1 MGMGRSIKVAA
12 IQMEAE
18 LGNVQANLEKAE
30 RLVEEAASR
39 GAEFIILPE
48 FFTSASAYH
57 HSLLQAALPIRG
69 KATEFLLEK
78 AKKHHAYVGG
88 SFISSRSG
96 ERYNTF
102 VLAMPDGSTAYHD
115 KDQPTMWENCYYRC
129 GHDDGILPTPLGPV
143 GAVLC
148 WEFVR
153 NRTVRRLL
161 GRVDLV
167 VGGSCWWTVPQGWP
181 LGSFWEWNH
190 RKNLKIMTSTP
201 STLSR
206 LLGVPVVHAAHAGN
220 FRGSV
225 PLMPGV
231 PYESFYL
238 GETQIVDASGVIL
251 SRMTRDD
258 GEGVVTAEITLGRK
272 APSLNHT
279 SSFWIPRFPLLLRLA
294 WIYQNIHGTRYF
306 HRARHQG
313 RMNIP

>member
-1 MGMGRSIKVAA
+1 MPKTMRVSA
-12 IQMEAE
+12 IQMVAE
-18 LGNVQANLEKAE
+18 LGEINTNLQKAD

-39 GAEFIILPE
+39 GAEIIILPE
-48 FFTSASAYH
+48 FFTSAAAFH
-57 HSLLQAALPIRG
+57 PSLLMAALPIRG
-69 KATEFLLEK
+69 KATEFLLDK

-88 SFISSRSG
+88 SFISSRGG

-115 KDQPTMWENCYYRC
+115 KDQPTMWENCYYQG
-129 GHDDGILPTPLGPV
+129 GHDDGILPTPLGPI

-181 LGSFWEWNH
+181 PRHFWDWHH
-190 RKNLKIMTSTP
+190 RKNLKVMTATP

-206 LLGVPVVHAAHAGN
+206 LLGVPVVHAAHAGA
-220 FRGSV
+220 FRGSM
-225 PLMPGV
+225 PWMPGA
-231 PYESFYL
+231 PYDSYYL

-251 SRMTRDD
+251 ARMTREE
-258 GEGVVTAEITLGRK
+258 GEGLIVSELALGRT
-272 APSLNHT
+272 APGMGHT
-279 SSFWIPRFPLLLRLA
+279 TSFWIPRLPLLFRLV
-294 WIYQNIHGTRYF
+294 WTYQNIHGAQYYHHMKR
-306 HRARHQG
+306 RG
-313 RMNIP
+313 RMNVP